1 MTNAEPAA
9 ARLVAS
15 RAGRVLLITLSNP
28 ALRNALSPDL
38 YAVAASAF
46 REASGDAATGA
57 IVLTGEGEHFCAGGN
72 LNRLAAQRGLPR
84 ESQARHIDALHEW
97 IEAMRTCAKP
107 IVAAVEGVAAGA
119 GFSIC
124 LACDLIVASESA
136 KFVMSYAKV
145 GLSPD
150 GGASFALAGALP
162 PQAALELLLDA
173 QPVGAARL
181 HELGIVNRVVAKGA
195 ALAAATGWAERLAAG
210 PVEAHARIKALVYA
224 AGSRSHRAQLDAERD
239 AFVESL
245 YGDECGEG
253 IAAFLEKRAARF
265 GDRG

>member
-28 ALRNALSPDL
+28 ALRNALTPDV

-46 REASGDAATGA
+46 REASGDAAIGA

-72 LNRLAAQRGLPR
+72 LNRLGAQRGLPR
-84 ESQARHIDALHEW
+84 ASQARHIDALHEW

-136 KFVMSYAKV
+136 K
-145 GLSPD
+145 LPD

-173 QPVGAARL
+173 QPVDAARL

-253 IAAFLEKRAARF
+253 IAAFLERRAARF